1 MLGSCVLSESA
12 SVASRSAAGAM
23 WTVWKAPAT
32 LSGIRRARVGGFS
45 ASPSSCSTV
54 PAATIWP
61 LPLLLAGV
69 SPCAAIAAS
78 TSSGLPPITAVIEV
92 GVAAL
97 ASAIARPRSRTN
109 TRASSSERVPTR
121 AAAVISPTE

>member
-1 MLGSCVLSESA
+1 MC
-12 SVASRSAAGAM
+12 
-23 WTVWKAPAT
+23 TVWKAPAT
-32 LSGIRRARVGGFS
+32 LSGISRARGGGFS
-45 ASPSSCSTV
+45 ASPASCSIV

-69 SPCAAIAAS
+69 SPWASMAAS

-97 ASAIARPRSRTN
+97 AAAIARPRSRTN
-109 TRASSSERVPTR
+109 TIACSADSTPTT

>member
-1 MLGSCVLSESA
+1 MC
-12 SVASRSAAGAM
+12 
-23 WTVWKAPAT
+23 TVWNAPAT

-45 ASPSSCSTV
+45 ARPASCSIV

-69 SPCAAIAAS
+69 SPWAAIAAN

-109 TRASSSERVPTR
+109 TMACLSESAPTT